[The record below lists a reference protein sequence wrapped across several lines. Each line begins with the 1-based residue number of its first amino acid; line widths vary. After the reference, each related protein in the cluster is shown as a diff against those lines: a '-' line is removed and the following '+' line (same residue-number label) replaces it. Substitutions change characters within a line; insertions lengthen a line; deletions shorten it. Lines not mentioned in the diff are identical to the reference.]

1 MNSIISTIKKAP
13 SCLAHPVFYLSVATA
28 VISIISLFPVDA
40 FKNIGEEFENGFNV
54 LFLVLCG
61 GIIGNCVCKNSK
73 KAATVS
79 FCLLLADVIY
89 FSFANYHFSLLFIVC
104 ASFLLS
110 YFAQKFDVLPGYLSC
125 LVICVT
131 LGLVSGSLYYIFDS
145 LINMTGDTVS
155 GNGALFGLFDNLY
168 LMLFGTQFRDIVLT
182 KSYSTA
188 QIVGDNIVSGALNVF
203 KATVKNPTLS
213 TSLFLSGKYFLN
225 IFVTVGAYLAFV
237 KKMDLREQVAFSS
250 AALIAILFGKTELF
264 LIYILWFNPI
274 SYFAYLAI
282 AFVSYLTASFLD
294 LRLGYLENGSLI
306 ELFKYSNN
314 MLYFVIAGTVLAV
327 LTYFLFRIV
336 ITKYDFESKMIL
348 PRATNKLVKAL
359 GGDENIIKAE
369 NGSVIVSN
377 PNLID
382 VLKVDC
388 EIHENTVTL
397 YYDDYLLLKEY
408 Y

>member
-13 SCLAHPVFYLSVATA
+13 NCLAHPVFYLSAATA

-131 LGLVSGSLYYIFDS
+131 IGFVSGSLYYIFDS
-145 LINMTGDTVS
+145 LINMTADTVS

-188 QIVGDNIVSGALNVF
+188 QIVGGNIVSGALNVF
-203 KATVKNPTLS
+203 KATVKNPTVT

-250 AALIAILFGKTELF
+250 AASIAILFGKTELF

-282 AFVSYLTASFLD
+282 AFASYLTASFLD

-314 MLYFVIAGTVLAV
+314 MLYFVIAGTVLAA

-348 PRATNKLVKAL
+348 PRVTNKLVKAL

>member
-13 SCLAHPVFYLSVATA
+13 NCLAHPVFYLSVATA

-131 LGLVSGSLYYIFDS
+131 IGLVSGSLYYIFDS
-145 LINMTGDTVS
+145 LINMSADTVS

-188 QIVGDNIVSGALNVF
+188 QIVGGNIVSGALNVF
-203 KATVKNPTLS
+203 KATVKNPTVS
-213 TSLFLSGKYFLN
+213 TSLFLSGKYILN
-225 IFVTVGAYLAFV
+225 IFVTVGAFLAFV
-237 KKMDLREQVAFSS
+237 KKMDLREEVAFSS

-314 MLYFVIAGTVLAV
+314 MLYFVIAGTVLAA

-348 PRATNKLVKAL
+348 PRVTNKLVKAL
-359 GGDENIIKAE
+359 GGDENIIKVE

>member
-1 MNSIISTIKKAP
+1 MNSIISSIKKAP
-13 SCLAHPVFYLSVATA
+13 NLLSYPVLYLSAATA
-28 VISIISLFPVDA
+28 VTSIISLFSANA
-40 FKNIGEEFENGFNV
+40 FKNIGEAFENGFNV

-61 GIIGNCVCKNSK
+61 EIIGNFVCKNSK
-73 KAATVS
+73 KAATVA

-89 FSFANYHFSLLFIVC
+89 FSFASYHFSLLFIVC

-110 YFAQKFDVLPGYLSC
+110 YFVQKFDVLPGYLSC

-131 LGLVSGSLYYIFDS
+131 LGLILGSLYYIFDS
-145 LINMTGDTVS
+145 LINMTADTVT
-155 GNGALFGLFDNLY
+155 GNGALFALFDNIY

-182 KSYSTA
+182 KSYSAA
-188 QIVGDNIVSGALNVF
+188 QIVDNNIVSGALNLF
-203 KATVKNPTLS
+203 KVTVKNPTVS
-213 TSLFLSGKYFLN
+213 TSYFLSGKYFLN

-237 KKMDLREQVAFSS
+237 KKMDLREQIAFSS
-250 AALIAILFGKTELF
+250 AASVAILFGKTELF
-264 LIYILWFNPI
+264 LIYILCFNPI
-274 SYFAYLAI
+274 SYFTYLAM

-294 LRLGYLENGSLI
+294 LKLGYLENGSVI

-314 MLYFVIAGTVLAV
+314 LLYFVISGIVLAV
-327 LTYFLFRIV
+327 LTYFLFKIV
-336 ITKYDFESKMIL
+336 ITKYDFASKKIL

-369 NGSVIVSN
+369 KGTVIVSN

-382 VLKVDC
+382 ILKVDC
-388 EIHENTVTL
+388 EIHENAVTL

>member
-13 SCLAHPVFYLSVATA
+13 SCLAHPVFYLSAATA

-79 FCLLLADVIY
+79 FCLLLADVMY

-110 YFAQKFDVLPGYLSC
+110 YFVQKFDVLPSYLSC

-131 LGLVSGSLYYIFDS
+131 IGLVSGSLYYIFDS
-145 LINMTGDTVS
+145 LINMTAETVS

-188 QIVGDNIVSGALNVF
+188 QIVGGNIVSGALNVF
-203 KATVKNPTLS
+203 KATVKNPTVS
-213 TSLFLSGKYFLN
+213 TSYFLSGKYFLN

-264 LIYILWFNPI
+264 LIYIICFNPI
-274 SYFAYLAI
+274 SYFEYLAI

-294 LRLGYLENGSLI
+294 LRLGYSENGSLI

-314 MLYFVIAGTVLAV
+314 MLYFIIAGTVLAA

-348 PRATNKLVKAL
+348 PRVTNKLVKAL
-359 GGDENIIKAE
+359 GGDENIIKVE

>member
-1 MNSIISTIKKAP
+1 MNSIISTIKKA
-13 SCLAHPVFYLSVATA
+13 SNCLAHPVFYLSAATA
-28 VISIISLFPVDA
+28 VISIISLFSVDA
-40 FKNIGEEFENGFNV
+40 FKNVGEEFENGFNL

-61 GIIGNCVCKNSK
+61 GIIGNSVCKNSK

-79 FCLLLADVIY
+79 FCLLLADLIY

-110 YFAQKFDVLPGYLSC
+110 YFAQKFDVLPGYLAC

-145 LINMTGDTVS
+145 LINMTADAIS
-155 GNGALFGLFDNLY
+155 GKGALFALFDNLY

-188 QIVGDNIVSGALNVF
+188 QIVGNNIMSGALNVF
-203 KATVKNPTLS
+203 KATINNPTVS
-213 TSLFLSGKYFLN
+213 TSYFLSGKYFLN

-237 KKMDLREQVAFSS
+237 KKMDLREQIAFSS
-250 AALIAILFGKTELF
+250 AAVIAILLGKTELF
-264 LIYILWFNPI
+264 LIFVLCFNPI

-294 LRLGYLENGSLI
+294 LRLGYLKNGSVI

-314 MLYFVIAGTVLAV
+314 MLYFIIAGTVLAV
-327 LTYFLFRIV
+327 LTYFLFKIV
-336 ITKYDFESKMIL
+336 ITKYDFASKKIL
-348 PRATNKLVKAL
+348 PRATNRLVKAL
-359 GGDENIIKAE
+359 GGDENIVKAE
-369 NGSVIVSN
+369 NGTVIVSN

-382 VLKVDC
+382 VLKLDC

>member
-13 SCLAHPVFYLSVATA
+13 NCLAHPVFYLSAATA
-28 VISIISLFPVDA
+28 VISIISLFPVDV

-131 LGLVSGSLYYIFDS
+131 IGLVSGSLYYIFDS
-145 LINMTGDTVS
+145 LINMTADTVS

-188 QIVGDNIVSGALNVF
+188 QIVGGNIVSGALNVF
-203 KATVKNPTLS
+203 KATVKNPTVT

-225 IFVTVGAYLAFV
+225 IFVTIGAYLAFV

-250 AALIAILFGKTELF
+250 AALIAILFGKIELF
-264 LIYILWFNPI
+264 LIYILCFNPI

-314 MLYFVIAGTVLAV
+314 MLYFVIAGTVLAA

-359 GGDENIIKAE
+359 GGDENIIKIE

>member
-13 SCLAHPVFYLSVATA
+13 NCLAHPVFYLSAATA

-131 LGLVSGSLYYIFDS
+131 IGLVSGSLYYIFDS
-145 LINMTGDTVS
+145 LINMTADTVS

-188 QIVGDNIVSGALNVF
+188 QIVGGNIVSGALNVF
-203 KATVKNPTLS
+203 KATVKNPTVS
-213 TSLFLSGKYFLN
+213 TSYFLSGKYFLN

-264 LIYILWFNPI
+264 
-274 SYFAYLAI
+274 
-282 AFVSYLTASFLD
+282 
-294 LRLGYLENGSLI
+294 
-306 ELFKYSNN
+306 
-314 MLYFVIAGTVLAV
+314 
-327 LTYFLFRIV
+327 
-336 ITKYDFESKMIL
+336 
-348 PRATNKLVKAL
+348 
-359 GGDENIIKAE
+359 
-369 NGSVIVSN
+369 
-377 PNLID
+377 
-382 VLKVDC
+382 
-388 EIHENTVTL
+388 
-397 YYDDYLLLKEY
+397 
-408 Y
+408 

>member
-1 MNSIISTIKKAP
+1 MNSIISSIKKAP
-13 SCLAHPVFYLSVATA
+13 NLLSYPVLYLSAATA
-28 VISIISLFPVDA
+28 VTSIISLFSANA
-40 FKNIGEEFENGFNV
+40 FKNIGEVFENGFNA

-61 GIIGNCVCKNSK
+61 EIIGNFVCKNSK
-73 KAATVS
+73 KAATVA

-89 FSFANYHFSLLFIVC
+89 FSFASYHFSLLFIVC

-110 YFAQKFDVLPGYLSC
+110 YFVQKFDVLPGYLSC

-131 LGLVSGSLYYIFDS
+131 LGLILGSLYYIFDS
-145 LINMTGDTVS
+145 LINMTADTVT
-155 GNGALFGLFDNLY
+155 GNGALFALFDNIY

-182 KSYSTA
+182 KSYSAT
-188 QIVGDNIVSGALNVF
+188 QIVDNNIVSGALNLF
-203 KATVKNPTLS
+203 KVTVKNPTVS
-213 TSLFLSGKYFLN
+213 TSYFLSGKYFLN

-237 KKMDLREQVAFSS
+237 KKMDLREQIAFSS
-250 AALIAILFGKTELF
+250 AASVAILFGKTELF
-264 LIYILWFNPI
+264 LIYILCFNPI
-274 SYFAYLAI
+274 SYFTYLAM

-294 LRLGYLENGSLI
+294 LKLGYLENGSVI

-314 MLYFVIAGTVLAV
+314 LLYFVISGIVLAV
-327 LTYFLFRIV
+327 LTYFLFKIV
-336 ITKYDFESKMIL
+336 ITKYDFASKKIL

-369 NGSVIVSN
+369 KGTVIVSN

-382 VLKVDC
+382 ILKVDC
-388 EIHENTVTL
+388 EIHENAVTL